1 VENHAALLCSL
12 LLGFGLNA
20 YVCLGTKAKSSPHA
34 WVVTIGPDDGS
45 VTFWESLSA
54 NRYKLRYVC
63 CALCHGGSLLQSS
76 IILVV
81 MLIYG
86 CRSVLL
92 WSVVELAIFKNQK
105 NNILYHFFK
114 KLLDSLFEMID
125 SIEVIRFYFW
135 IYFYYR
141 NVLLQFSLI
150 SRPIVCDKY
159 DIDILI

>member
-1 VENHAALLCSL
+1 VENHATLLCSL

-76 IILVV
+76 IILFV
-81 MLIYG
+81 MLVYG
-86 CRSVLL
+86 CMSVLV
-92 WSVVELAIFKNQK
+92 WSLVELAIFNNWKM
-105 NNILYHFFK
+105 NILDSIFK
-114 KLLDSLFEMID
+114 KLLEYIFEMID
-125 SIEVIRFYFW
+125 SIKSYT
-135 IYFYYR
+135 
-141 NVLLQFSLI
+141 VLL
-150 SRPIVCDKY
+150 
-159 DIDILI
+159 

>member
-63 CALCHGGSLLQSS
+63 CAFCNGESLIQFS
-76 IILVV
+76 IILFV
-81 MLIYG
+81 MLVCG
-86 CRSVLL
+86 CMSVLV
-92 WSVVELAIFKNQK
+92 WSLVELAIFNNWKM
-105 NNILYHFFK
+105 NILGNFFK
-114 KLLDSLFEMID
+114 KLLKYIFEMIY
-125 SIEVIRFYFW
+125 SIGSYT
-135 IYFYYR
+135 
-141 NVLLQFSLI
+141 LLL
-150 SRPIVCDKY
+150 
-159 DIDILI
+159 